1 MPLLGD
7 LAANACNTRK
17 DYLHQTPDE
26 SKYRSTFHSMRN
38 PDTVKDDVAFRA
50 LRKDSNIY
58 NDPESLGVYKDPNI
72 PSNISSCWKHQIDE
86 SVSSCS
92 KGGRKSPTVFYPNR
106 NNKVMQS
113 LSQNAVMQIK
123 KQSVQA
129 GAGDPDSIITYEDL
143 LNDPDLMEAIR
154 YNLGISGKSD
164 TGTSD
169 EIDSNGDPTIEKSA
183 WKGKT
188 LYELF
193 HENQIILRKVTKEND
208 DNAINNMTGV
218 ESSIAQTHNG
228 QNEDIVVQICM
239 IDHNLPFEGL
249 KDNWRIVR
257 KKEDGKVSYK
267 TEESSKCLKSTK
279 NMLSSS
285 VVEELEPSSSSAMR
299 ALEREDSSS
308 TEDKNTTVVHVPRK
322 ENKNC
327 DKNENFD
334 NTICDGEFESLD
346 NAVSIL
352 PDVDTNITNPN
363 EDNDRLAL
371 VGNGN
376 IGDEQGK
383 HCPLEAPLTPSTS
396 DRPVQQDENC
406 NGKSGAVL
414 NLDDSLS
421 SEGEQSGDGTINTQI
436 VDHNSFNIAHPGQHF
451 DGCSDTAL
459 HKSPSCPTKV
469 TNHRSQT
476 CIESSNFQH
485 PTSQNI
491 IVAQKGELREQ
502 TNLGV
507 GDNHD
512 VVFGSNS
519 NLKNFLPK
527 RKISSVGE
535 LIEEVHPIVI
545 VLCYLLACLAN
556 HTGTDFVTVLGILL
570 TLISMV
576 SMVFI

>member
-1 MPLLGD
+1 
-7 LAANACNTRK
+7 
-17 DYLHQTPDE
+17 
-26 SKYRSTFHSMRN
+26 
-38 PDTVKDDVAFRA
+38 
-50 LRKDSNIY
+50 
-58 NDPESLGVYKDPNI
+58 
-72 PSNISSCWKHQIDE
+72 
-86 SVSSCS
+86 
-92 KGGRKSPTVFYPNR
+92 
-106 NNKVMQS
+106 MQS

-129 GAGDPDSIITYEDL
+129 SAGDPDSIITYDDL

-154 YNLGISGKSD
+154 YNLGISDKD
-164 TGTSD
+164 VTGTTD
-169 EIDSNGDPTIEKSA
+169 QIDGNGDPTKEKSA

-193 HENQIILRKVTKEND
+193 HENQIILRKVTKEKDENL
-208 DNAINNMTGV
+208 INNMTGV
-218 ESSIAQTHNG
+218 ESSTIDCSISQTSNG
-228 QNEDIVVQICM
+228 PNEDIVVQICM

-267 TEESSKCLKSTK
+267 TEEDSECLKSTK

-308 TEDKNTTVVHVPRK
+308 TEDKNTTVVHVPCK
-322 ENKNC
+322 ETKIC
-327 DKNENFD
+327 DKNENLD

-346 NAVSIL
+346 NAISIL
-352 PDVDTNITNPN
+352 PDVETNVINPN
-363 EDNDRLAL
+363 EDNDSLAL
-371 VGNGN
+371 VGDANV
-376 IGDEQGK
+376 GDEHETQRL
-383 HCPLEAPLTPSTS
+383 LEALMTPSTS
-396 DRPVQQDENC
+396 DRPVEQEENC
-406 NGKSGAVL
+406 DGKSGAAL
-414 NLDDSLS
+414 KLDDESS
-421 SEGEQSGDGTINTQI
+421 SEGEQSGDDTINTQN
-436 VDHNSFNIAHPGQHF
+436 VDHNNFNIAHPGQHF
-451 DGCSDTAL
+451 DDCSDTAL
-459 HKSPSCPTKV
+459 HNTHSCPPKV

-476 CIESSNFQH
+476 CIESPNFQH

-491 IVAQKGELREQ
+491 ILAQKGEMREQ
-502 TNLGV
+502 KYIGV

-512 VVFGSNS
+512 VVFGNS
-519 NLKNFLPK
+519 SSLKNFLPK

-535 LIEEVHPIVI
+535 LIEEVHPIVV

>member
-1 MPLLGD
+1 
-7 LAANACNTRK
+7 
-17 DYLHQTPDE
+17 
-26 SKYRSTFHSMRN
+26 
-38 PDTVKDDVAFRA
+38 
-50 LRKDSNIY
+50 
-58 NDPESLGVYKDPNI
+58 
-72 PSNISSCWKHQIDE
+72 
-86 SVSSCS
+86 
-92 KGGRKSPTVFYPNR
+92 
-106 NNKVMQS
+106 
-113 LSQNAVMQIK
+113 
-123 KQSVQA
+123 
-129 GAGDPDSIITYEDL
+129 
-143 LNDPDLMEAIR
+143 
-154 YNLGISGKSD
+154 
-164 TGTSD
+164 
-169 EIDSNGDPTIEKSA
+169 
-183 WKGKT
+183 
-188 LYELF
+188 
-193 HENQIILRKVTKEND
+193 
-208 DNAINNMTGV
+208 
-218 ESSIAQTHNG
+218 
-228 QNEDIVVQICM
+228 M

-257 KKEDGKVSYK
+257 KKEEGLA
-267 TEESSKCLKSTK
+267 SSKTDKDEEYPKVKK
-279 NMLSSS
+279 NILSSS
-285 VVEELEPSSSSAMR
+285 VAEELEPSSSSAMR

-308 TEDKNTTVVHVPRK
+308 TEDKNTTVVHVPCK
-322 ENKNC
+322 ENKIC
-327 DKNENFD
+327 DKNENLD

-346 NAVSIL
+346 NAGSIL

-363 EDNDRLAL
+363 EDNASLSIVGDAC
-371 VGNGN
+371 VGNEEGT
-376 IGDEQGK
+376 ER
-383 HCPLEAPLTPSTS
+383 LFEAPLTPSTS

-459 HKSPSCPTKV
+459 HNAPSCPTKV
-469 TNHRSQT
+469 TNHQSQA
-476 CIESSNFQH
+476 CIESPNFQH

-512 VVFGSNS
+512 VVFGNNS